1 MNIQEFLG
9 RHDVPFEVMAH
20 EATYDAQHLAQAV
33 HTSGHHV
40 AKTVLLRAG
49 GDNYVVAVL
58 AATHSIDF
66 GKVKAALE
74 TDSVALATEVE
85 MANRCPDCEIGALPP
100 FGSHYDL
107 PTLVDEPLSHDEE
120 IVFEGSTHS
129 EAIRMRFEDFKKLEN
144 PKIVALS

>member
-9 RHDVPFEVMAH
+9 RHDVPFEVVAH

-40 AKTVLLRAG
+40 AKTVLLRTSKE
-49 GDNYVVAVL
+49 DYVVAVL

-66 GKVKAALE
+66 EKVKAALE
-74 TDSVALATEVE
+74 AASVALASEVE
-85 MANRCPDCEIGALPP
+85 MANRCPDCEVGALPP

-120 IVFEGSTHS
+120 ILFEGSTHS
-129 EAIRMRFEDFKKLEN
+129 EAIRMRFADFKKLEN
-144 PKIVALS
+144 PTIVPLS

>member
-9 RHDVPFEVMAH
+9 RHDVPFEVMPH

-40 AKTVLLRAG
+40 AKTVLLRVG
-49 GDNYVVAVL
+49 SDDYVIAVL

-66 GKVKAALE
+66 DKVKKGLE
-74 TDSVALATEVE
+74 VDSVSLATEVE

-107 PTLVDEPLSHDEE
+107 PTLVDEPLSHDEA
-120 IVFEGSTHS
+120 ILFEGSTHK
-129 EAIRMRFEDFKKLEN
+129 EAIRMRFEDFTKLEN
-144 PKIVALS
+144 PRIVALS

>member
-40 AKTVLLRAG
+40 AKTVLLRT
-49 GDNYVVAVL
+49 DNENYVVAVL

-66 GKVKAALE
+66 EKVKAALNAMNLFTFYGGIQFDTTE
-74 TDSVALATEVE
+74 GAHGMQIAHKMVVAQWQKNEAGELVRVIIAPPDVAT
-85 MANRCPDCEIGALPP
+85 AAPLYPI
-100 FGSHYDL
+100 
-107 PTLVDEPLSHDEE
+107 PTP
-120 IVFEGSTHS
+120 
-129 EAIRMRFEDFKKLEN
+129 
-144 PKIVALS
+144 